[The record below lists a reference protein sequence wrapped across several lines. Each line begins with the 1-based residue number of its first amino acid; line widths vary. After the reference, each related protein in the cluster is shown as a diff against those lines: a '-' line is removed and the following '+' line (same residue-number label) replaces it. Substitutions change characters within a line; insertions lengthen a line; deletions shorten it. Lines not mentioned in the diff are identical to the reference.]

1 MEGTDGLKQL
11 CVDADALRQ
20 VMGATVTEAEKLN
33 KSFINCAAIENSITA
48 AVNSLGELQQ
58 VFGNLASLYTAQ
70 IEAETKLAVNMRNTM
85 SATEEEIQSIK
96 DLCAAQQQLGVVGD
110 EVQLAGAQELATY
123 LSQKESLEQLIPVM
137 NDMLVQQYGMSA
149 SQENAAQIATML
161 GKVMDGQTGALK
173 RYGYTFDEAQ
183 EQILKYG
190 DEAQRA
196 AVLSEVV
203 SASVGGMNAEMAK
216 TDAGKMQQLS
226 NTIGDIKEKIGGVA
240 EAILPYLTI
249 ASQTAL
255 AIGGVA
261 KIAVFLKTLG
271 GTCIVATK
279 NIKAF
284 TAELIKNATAASAA
298 AQGTAALGTSA
309 KTAGVAV
316 RSLSLGMRSLLVVS
330 GIGIALTALT
340 AAFDLFSSKS
350 NDAAEASEKLAEAQD
365 KAKQASM
372 EREQQQRA
380 ENSEIANA
388 RALLDIH
395 IAKLKEF
402 HGSKAQE
409 KKLVTEMNNTYGETM
424 GYYKTTS
431 EWYETL
437 KKNSEAYC
445 RQLVLEARIRALATR
460 LGEKEQRLVDMG
472 GTVPAPSGASAP
484 APEQPA
490 SPAKDLAPTPAPA
503 PVTSKSERSN
513 FPAAETLLN
522 NSRGNSRRMSLN
534 MQQQVEAAAES
545 MPPVTVPTKVLP
557 EIKAEDTKNAVRS
570 ILEKEIEKDT
580 AALKDLTL
588 ELAGVTFDK
597 SGSTGN
603 PSKTEPTYKE
613 DAKTLEEYTD
623 NLSWLD
629 NQLKKVSIDDKEQ
642 IEDLKK
648 KREFT
653 EQYIA
658 VLREQLGLQQRAG
671 KDRGRRA
678 GEGVKQLDA
687 PKSQL
692 PAIPAIDPSTI
703 LPESGPFDMAGEA
716 IDRYIKKLEG
726 LRTQQELVCGALAN
740 VGSAMSSMGDVVGE
754 GAGAWLEYGAKVV
767 GAVSQVL
774 PQILALTSAQWA
786 EALSGVSASAAAL
799 PPPFNIISIGAGVA
813 AVLAAMASIPKFAD
827 GGIAYGPTLGIFG
840 EYAGASHNPEV
851 VAPLNK
857 LRDLLQPA
865 YGFGTNEVRLRV
877 KGRDL
882 VGLIT
887 LENNLKNRS

>member
-1 MEGTDGLKQL
+1 
-11 CVDADALRQ
+11 DADALRQ
-20 VMGATVTEAEKLN
+20 IMGATVTETEKLH
-33 KSFINCAAIENSITA
+33 KSFINYAAIGNTINHV
-48 AVNSLGELQQ
+48 VNAIGEIHQVLGELT
-58 VFGNLASLYTAQ
+58 GAYTAQ

-96 DLCAAQQQLGVVGD
+96 NLCAAQQELGVVGD

-137 NDMLVQQYGMSA
+137 NDMLVQQYGMNA

-196 AVLSEVV
+196 AVLCDVV

-216 TDAGKMQQLS
+216 TDAGKMQQTA
-226 NTIGDIKEKIGGVA
+226 NWIGDVKEKLGGLAQAVM
-240 EAILPYLTI
+240 PYLTMAYEAAI
-249 ASQTAL
+249 ATGGVLKIIAAIKTLIGPIRTWWASQRQVNSELSKTSV
-255 AIGGVA
+255 VA
-261 KIAVFLKTLG
+261 
-271 GTCIVATK
+271 
-279 NIKAF
+279 N
-284 TAELIKNATAASAA
+284 AA
-298 AQGTAALGTSA
+298 AQSTATMGTSA

-316 RSLSLGMRSLLVVS
+316 RSFSMGMRSLLVVS
-330 GIGIALTALT
+330 GIGIAIAALST
-340 AAFDLFSSKS
+340 AFDLFSSKAG
-350 NDAAEASEKLAEAQD
+350 DAAEASEKLAEAQD

-545 MPPVTVPTKVLP
+545 MPPVTVPARVLP
-557 EIKAEDTKNAVRS
+557 EIKAEDTKKAMQS

-580 AALKDLTL
+580 AQLNDLTL
-588 ELAGVTFDK
+588 ELAGISFDK
-597 SGSTGN
+597 SGSTGAPGN
-603 PSKTEPTYKE
+603 NEPKWTE
-613 DAKTLEEYTD
+613 DAKTLEDYTN

-629 NQLKKVSIDDKEQ
+629 SQLKKVSIDDKEQ

-678 GEGVKQLDA
+678 GEEVKQLEA
-687 PKSQL
+687 PKSLL
-692 PAIPAIDPSTI
+692 PAIPTIDPSAI
-703 LPESGPFDMAGEA
+703 VPESGPFDMAGEA

-786 EALSGVSASAAAL
+786 EALSGVSSSAAAL
-799 PPPFNIISIGAGVA
+799 PPPFNIIAIGAGVT
-813 AVLAAMASIPKFAD
+813 AVLAAMAAVPKFAD

-865 YGFGTNEVRLRV
+865 YGFGTNEVRLRI